1 MDVLID
7 GVFRL
12 EYPKDFAR
20 MIKNAE
26 VAPETENGL
35 VLDTVINSDS
45 SYEVKT
51 RLWSEYALGD
61 FTLGLYRYPE
71 KGTEQVDEL

>member
-1 MDVLID
+1 MNVLID

-26 VAPETENGL
+26 VAPETEN
-35 VLDTVINSDS
+35 
-45 SYEVKT
+45 
-51 RLWSEYALGD
+51 
-61 FTLGLYRYPE
+61 
-71 KGTEQVDEL
+71 